1 MGFLSIMPRGLF
13 NWTSEDA
20 VRFLKEYKF
29 FHTYTKGSHMF
40 YFGHYNGQPR
50 QVCIPFHGKRV
61 LKPRTLKGIIQQSGI
76 SQKEWLKN

>member
-1 MGFLSIMPRGLF
+1 MPRGLF
-13 NWTSEDA
+13 NWTAEDA
-20 VRFLKEYKF
+20 IRFLKEYKF

-40 YFGHYNGQPR
+40 YFGHYNGRPR

-76 SQKEWLKN
+76 YQKEWLKN